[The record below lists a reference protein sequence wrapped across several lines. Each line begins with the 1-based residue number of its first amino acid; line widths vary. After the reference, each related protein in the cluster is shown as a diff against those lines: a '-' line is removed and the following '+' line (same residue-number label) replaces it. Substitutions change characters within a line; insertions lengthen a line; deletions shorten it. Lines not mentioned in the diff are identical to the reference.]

1 MSARL
6 CFLWI
11 ARCCLISTTL
21 LLMPY
26 AVASTAVLTLE
37 DGQNRLVFE
46 TSALLARADAT
57 EIEIPVDNAYGRAR
71 RYRAV
76 PLAALLSA
84 FPPPP
89 GSELEAAATDGFAAQ
104 MPLSLATETTPGTA
118 RAWLAIEPTD
128 APWPLLPGKK
138 ASAGPFYIVWEQPKG
153 SQVSSEYWA
162 YQLAA
167 LRYVPAPSTRWP
179 QIVVDASLPADHPA
193 RAGQE
198 VFVATCLA
206 CHRMNGGGSSEMG
219 PDLNLPMNPTE
230 YFQLPALRRY
240 IRDPA
245 SVRTWPEQKMPGF
258 GPERLSETELEAIIT
273 YLEHMAQARPV
284 GKP

>member
-1 MSARL
+1 M
-6 CFLWI
+6 
-11 ARCCLISTTL
+11 ISTTL

-26 AVASTAVLTLE
+26 AAASTAVLTLE

-57 EIEIPVDNAYGRAR
+57 EVEIPVDNAYGRPR
-71 RYRAV
+71 RYRAA

-84 FPPPP
+84 LPPPP

-104 MPLSLATETTPGTA
+104 IPLSLATETTPGKA

-138 ASAGPFYIVWEQPKG
+138 ASAGPFYIVWEQPKR

-162 YQLAA
+162 FQLSA

-258 GPERLSETELEAIIT
+258 GPDRLSETELEAIIA

-284 GKP
+284 RAR